1 VRDDRHGRHRRAE
14 IDRRRRP
21 VDGFRTP
28 DRGRFAR
35 LVEDVLSELP
45 PSFLTHLEDTVIL
58 VEDVPDVT
66 GASSP
71 HGPDE
76 VPLARYDAAP
86 PGGRRGRAPVA
97 AQLTL
102 YRRPLEARATS
113 KLELSA
119 LVREVTVLEVADHLG
134 IDDDA
139 IEELGWL

>member
-1 VRDDRHGRHRRAE
+1 VRDDRHARHRRAE

-21 VDGFRTP
+21 VDGFRTA

-35 LVEDVLSELP
+35 LVEDVLAELP
-45 PSFLTHLEDTVIL
+45 ASFLTHLEETVIL
-58 VEDVPDVT
+58 VEDVPDVP
-66 GASSP
+66 GAAST

-76 VPLARYDAAP
+76 VPLARYDAGAP
-86 PGGRRGRAPVA
+86 TDPRGRTRTPAR
-97 AQLTL
+97 LIL

-119 LVREVTVLEVADHLG
+119 LVREITVLEVADHLG

-139 IEELGWL
+139 IDEQGWL